1 MFVVTF
7 AFFISGSLSQSNHT
21 AGNDRLKFKA
31 HKKTESTATANKNP
45 TDNSTDVEST
55 PKTLDSTPVI
65 EKKSDI
71 LYQND
76 EVDVPD
82 IITTAPSTMDFGD
95 LDIEGELYKEVP
107 FNF

>member
-31 HKKTESTATANKNP
+31 HKKTDSTATANKNP
-45 TDNSTDVEST
+45 TDVEST

-95 LDIEGELYKEVP
+95 LDIEGDLYKEVP
-107 FNF
+107 FIF